1 MKLRRVYETAE
12 EEGKSVEEVALERY
26 GSREAFEEAL
36 EERRILDE
44 RADKARPQQHNRGH
58 ERNPVG
64 SKQGTPSV
72 TKVDLQV
79 KTPSDVQARVDRR
92 RHPLLRIHSL
102 NPTLQLIDAST
113 HYVLHQ
119 MRHPQAPNKKLL
131 PGALQ
136 LL

>member
-12 EEGKSVEEVALERY
+12 DGKSVEEVALERY
-26 GSREAFEEAL
+26 GSRGAFEEAH

-44 RADKARPQQHNRGH
+44 SGDKARPQKANR
-58 ERNPVG
+58 RN
-64 SKQGTPSV
+64 TLSV

-92 RHPLLRIHSL
+92 RHPPLRIHSL

-119 MRHPQAPNKKLL
+119 MRHPQAPNRKLL
-131 PGALQ
+131 PRALQ